1 MSTRQ
6 GVALPTMNF
15 GILGRIGRDPAT
27 LLSVAW
33 IAVLVVAAL
42 TADLWVARAFGDPL
56 TIDTQTAAA
65 NRLLSP
71 SVSHPLGT
79 DDLGRDIFGRVI
91 YGARVSLAVGVFAV
105 LLAAVF
111 GSLLGLVAGF
121 YGRWIDALVMRCTDV
136 FMTLPYVLFAVL
148 VLAVLPQSARGVL
161 PLVLAIGLLG
171 WPAFARLLRGSV
183 LSVKESAYVEAARAL
198 GSSDARL
205 MFKHI
210 APNAIAPVIAYATV
224 SVGSAILVEGALSFL
239 GLGVQPP
246 AVSWGQMIDSGQA
259 YLGSSPWLVLWPGL
273 ATLATVLAFTTLG
286 DRIRDGS
293 DVRTRSGRER

>member
-1 MSTRQ
+1 MSAQ
-6 GVALPTMNF
+6 QDGLPPAA
-15 GILGRIGRDPAT
+15 GGGLLGRVVGDPAT
-27 LLSVAW
+27 LLAVAW
-33 IAVLVVAAL
+33 ITMLFVAAL
-42 TADLWVARAFGDPL
+42 TADLWVAQTFDDPL

-65 NRLLSP
+65 NRLLGP
-71 SVSHPLGT
+71 SLSHPMGT
-79 DDLGRDIFGRVI
+79 DDLGRDIFGRIV

-105 LLAAVF
+105 LLAAVV
-111 GSLLGLVAGF
+111 GSLLGLIAGF
-121 YGRWIDALVMRCTDV
+121 YGRWIDALVMRGTDV
-136 FMTLPYVLFAVL
+136 FMTFPYVLFAVL

-198 GSSDARL
+198 GSSNARL

-224 SVGSAILVEGALSFL
+224 AVGSAILVEGALSFL

-246 AVSWGQMIDSGQA
+246 AVSWGQMIDSGRA
-259 YLGSSPWLVLWPGL
+259 YLGSAPGLVLWPGL
-273 ATLATVLAFTTLG
+273 ATLATVLAFTALG
-286 DRIRDGS
+286 DRIRDGF
-293 DVRTRSGRER
+293 DTRTRSGHE